1 MGKKTEK
8 SARISKIRSV
18 FCGDD
23 NQKFALE
30 IGISEQLASSICT
43 GNKPA
48 GAGTL
53 EKILSAFP
61 RVNRIWLFMGE
72 GEMLRP
78 EPAAISADVVNMAT
92 GNSGKVNQ
100 NSKVIKPT
108 GNPDYDRLITLLE
121 NKDRQIDRLISLLE
135 DKLNNNGIQ

>member
-1 MGKKTEK
+1 MAKKTGK
-8 SARISKIRSV
+8 SDRISKIRSI

-48 GAGTL
+48 GTGTL
-53 EKILSAFP
+53 EKILAAFP
-61 RVNRIWLFMGE
+61 RINRVWLFMGE

-78 EPAAISADVVNMAT
+78 EPTISADVVNQAI
-92 GNSGKVNQ
+92 GNKGDVIQRGKEGAPVD
-100 NSKVIKPT
+100 STDIA
-108 GNPDYDRLITLLE
+108 RLISLLE
-121 NKDRQIDRLISLLE
+121 NKDKQIDRLISLLE
-135 DKLNNNGIQ
+135 DKYK

>member
-1 MGKKTEK
+1 MTKKTEK
-8 SARISKIRSV
+8 SIRISRIRSV

-23 NQKFALE
+23 NQEFASR
-30 IGISEQLASSICT
+30 IGISDQLASSICT

-61 RVNRIWLFMGE
+61 RVNRVWLFMGE
-72 GEMLRP
+72 GEMLKA
-78 EPAAISADVVNMAT
+78 EPTISTEVINVANGNNGDVQQCKEV
-92 GNSGKVNQ
+92 GSV
-100 NSKVIKPT
+100 S
-108 GNPDYDRLITLLE
+108 NPDYDRLITLLE

-135 DKLNNNGIQ
+135 EKNK

>member
-1 MGKKTEK
+1 MAKKTDK
-8 SARISKIRSV
+8 SVRIAKIRST
-18 FCGDD
+18 FCNDD
-23 NQKFALE
+23 NQKFADE

-53 EKILSAFP
+53 KKILSAFP
-61 RVNRIWLFMGE
+61 RVNRVWLFMGE
-72 GEMLRP
+72 GDMLRP
-78 EPAAISADVVNMAT
+78 EPSISAEVVNVAT
-92 GNSGKVNQ
+92 NNGGMMNQGKEVTF
-100 NSKVIKPT
+100 T

-135 DKLNNNGIQ
+135 EKYKHHDVQ

>member
-1 MGKKTEK
+1 MAKKTDK
-8 SARISKIRSV
+8 SGRISKIRSV

-48 GAGTL
+48 GTGTL
-53 EKILSAFP
+53 EKILAAFP
-61 RVNRIWLFMGE
+61 RINRVWLFMGE

-78 EPAAISADVVNMAT
+78 EPTISADVVNQAI
-92 GNSGKVNQ
+92 GNKGDVIQHGKEGGPVD
-100 NSKVIKPT
+100 STDIA
-108 GNPDYDRLITLLE
+108 RLISLLE
-121 NKDRQIDRLISLLE
+121 NKDKQIDRLISLLE
-135 DKLNNNGIQ
+135 DKYK